1 MNRTLKRY
9 SPTLIILGLVII
21 LGIIQA
27 VKNRDSSDNQP
38 NEASDSQSNT
48 PSGNNRENDT
58 PVPSGEQKL
67 QGSLKI
73 SDDLRRGNLML
84 VTSER
89 AIYLFTSRDYS
100 SLLDKQVTVEI
111 EGTLENFRL
120 VDIKAK

>member
-1 MNRTLKRY
+1 M
-9 SPTLIILGLVII
+9 PTG
-21 LGIIQA
+21 A
-27 VKNRDSSDNQP
+27 
-38 NEASDSQSNT
+38 
-48 PSGNNRENDT
+48 
-58 PVPSGEQKL
+58 QKL
-67 QGSLKI
+67 QGTLKI